1 MRGEAFERYQQKL
14 AEVRIDNWLWLI
26 MRFEG
31 ASLPLESFGKED
43 TRSYLINSAYGRR
56 VQELLRDFAGR
67 RILPVNELEWIAND
81 ERQINWLRSYFKN
94 IFKLEINP
102 PPGLVGRELIVTCV
116 DLLEVDLGDKL
127 RAVAQMNR
135 DWHDY
140 LKTDVIFKWFKGQE
154 EPARCEFAWN
164 WIIKHR
170 QTEAQGKAPISDFRE
185 LLMFFDSV
193 VANEAQKKLDVAAIK
208 RNWSQQKYRE
218 SMKGKSQYNFVLTD
232 RVIAEL
238 DKLASRYE
246 ATRPQIIEALIDM
259 EAIQGTYLPQK
270 IKKTSFN

>member
-14 AEVRIDNWLWLI
+14 AETRIDNWLWLM

-31 ASLPLESFGKED
+31 AILPLESFGKED
-43 TRSYLINSAYGRR
+43 TRRFLINSLSGRR
-56 VQELLRDFAGR
+56 VHELLRDFAGR
-67 RILPVNELEWIAND
+67 RILPINQLEWITDD

-94 IFKLEINP
+94 IFKLEIDP
-102 PPGLVGRELIVTCV
+102 PPGLIGRGLIVTCI
-116 DLLEVDLGDKL
+116 DLLEVDLEDKS
-127 RAVAQMNR
+127 RAIAQMNR

-140 LKTDVIFKWFKGQE
+140 LKTDIIFKWFKGQE
-154 EPARCEFAWN
+154 EAARCEFAWD
-164 WIIKHR
+164 WIMTHK
-170 QTEAQGKAPISDFRE
+170 QTEARGQPPISNFRE
-185 LLMFFDSV
+185 LLKFFDSIEV
-193 VANEAQKKLDVAAIK
+193 NEAQKKLDVAAIK
-208 RNWSQQKYRE
+208 RKWSQQKYRE

-246 ATRPQIIEALIDM
+246 ASRPQIIEALIDM

-270 IKKTSFN
+270 IKKISFN